1 MFYFLVFGMGA
12 KNVDFYRSIME
23 MFYCKNLSNFDDLF
37 LLNLWCRMRYIF
49 IVSDFTRREIY
60 DMKGKVKWFNNDKG
74 FGFIEYKE
82 GEDIFVH
89 YSSILSSGYKTL
101 VEGQY
106 VEFEL
111 VRTDKGLQA
120 KNVVEI
126 KTALV

>member
-1 MFYFLVFGMGA
+1 M
-12 KNVDFYRSIME
+12 
-23 MFYCKNLSNFDDLF
+23 SNFDDWFLF
-37 LLNLWCRMRYIF
+37 TLCCKMRYSF
-49 IVSDFTRREIY
+49 IVSDFTRREIF

>member
-1 MFYFLVFGMGA
+1 MGL
-12 KNVDFYRSIME
+12 KLNGKVE
-23 MFYCKNLSNFDDLF
+23 E
-37 LLNLWCRMRYIF
+37 LLEGRFNMMR
-49 IVSDFTRREIY
+49 
-60 DMKGKVKWFNNDKG
+60 GKVKWFNNEKG

-82 GEDIFVH
+82 NEDIFVH
-89 YSSILSSGYKTL
+89 YSAILTEGYKTL

-120 KNVVEI
+120 KNVVEV

>member
-1 MFYFLVFGMGA
+1 MNKKKGDL
-12 KNVDFYRSIME
+12 RIM
-23 MFYCKNLSNFDDLF
+23 
-37 LLNLWCRMRYIF
+37 R
-49 IVSDFTRREIY
+49 
-60 DMKGKVKWFNNDKG
+60 GKVKWFNNDKG
-74 FGFIEYKE
+74 FGFIEYE
-82 GEDIFVH
+82 NHEDIFVH
-89 YSSILSSGYKTL
+89 YSAILTDGYKTL

>member
-1 MFYFLVFGMGA
+1 
-12 KNVDFYRSIME
+12 
-23 MFYCKNLSNFDDLF
+23 
-37 LLNLWCRMRYIF
+37 MR
-49 IVSDFTRREIY
+49 
-60 DMKGKVKWFNNDKG
+60 GKVKWFNNEKG
-74 FGFIEYKE
+74 YGFIEHAE
-82 GEDIFVH
+82 GTEDIFVH
-89 YSSILSSGYKTL
+89 YSAILSEGFKTL

>member
-1 MFYFLVFGMGA
+1 M
-12 KNVDFYRSIME
+12 
-23 MFYCKNLSNFDDLF
+23 
-37 LLNLWCRMRYIF
+37 
-49 IVSDFTRREIY
+49 T
-60 DMKGKVKWFNNDKG
+60 GKVKWFNNEKG
-74 FGFIEYKE
+74 YGFIEYKD
-82 GEDIFVH
+82 GEYIFVH
-89 YSSILSSGYKTL
+89 YSAILSEGYKNL

>member
-1 MFYFLVFGMGA
+1 
-12 KNVDFYRSIME
+12 
-23 MFYCKNLSNFDDLF
+23 
-37 LLNLWCRMRYIF
+37 MR
-49 IVSDFTRREIY
+49 
-60 DMKGKVKWFNNDKG
+60 GKVKWFNNDTG
-74 FGFIEYKE
+74 YGFIEYKD
-82 GEDIFVH
+82 GEDIFIH
-89 YSSILSSGYKTL
+89 YSSIMSEGYKTL

>member
-1 MFYFLVFGMGA
+1 MSKF
-12 KNVDFYRSIME
+12 VDFWPTDFLE
-23 MFYCKNLSNFDDLF
+23 FALVTFYNNIVRE
-37 LLNLWCRMRYIF
+37 LLEGRFEL
-49 IVSDFTRREIY
+49 
-60 DMKGKVKWFNNDKG
+60 MKGKVKWFNNEKG

-82 GEDIFVH
+82 NEDIFVH
-89 YSSILSSGYKTL
+89 YSSILSQGYKTL

-111 VRTDKGLQA
+111 VQTDKGLQA